1 MNSTLVE
8 ALGWIAMF
16 ITISSFFFQQMKTL
30 RIVNFV
36 GCLVWMIYG
45 TLIVSAPIV
54 LTNVAIVL
62 THAFWFMKNSKAV
75 DSIK

>member
-1 MNSTLVE
+1 MNPILVE

-16 ITISSFFFQQMKTL
+16 ITISSFFFHQMKTL
-30 RIVNFV
+30 RVVNLI

-45 TLIVSAPIV
+45 TLIVSTPIV
-54 LTNVAIVL
+54 LTNVAILL

-75 DSIK
+75 DRIK